1 MYMQEERKIRGK
13 IQGYGIITQISVV
26 PSVILL
32 EVLVN
37 LSLREHI
44 AGLEDLCKRVV
55 RMINTTRIS

>member
-32 EVLVN
+32 EVLLN

>member
-1 MYMQEERKIRGK
+1 MYIQGERKIRGK

-44 AGLEDLCKRVV
+44 AGLEDLCKKW
-55 RMINTTRIS
+55 